1 MLKLLFVRIISNSI
15 FMSIKRIDYKEA
27 REYYIKGEGDEYPS
41 LYDVAREFK
50 YSLSTLRKKAAN
62 EGWLKKRKERISL
75 QETMEMRKE
84 FNYPPYQNLIRH
96 LFRSRSEA
104 KVEFYSNK
112 WADLINESKIKH
124 LTIKGPAPA
133 PIEKIKG
140 FYRFHLFYFTKSVR
154 MALKDLSKIRES
166 FPLDPEVHD
175 ILDVDAHQI
184 S

>member
-84 FNYPPYQNLIRH
+84 FMGKATKL
-96 LFRSRSEA
+96 
-104 KVEFYSNK
+104 SNV
-112 WADLINESKIKH
+112 AFNAISAAEYIIGKIKEEQNDIENGKKAFDVNLASKQIWSLNQAMSLVEKAQ
-124 LTIKGPAPA
+124 LTLDE
-133 PIEKIKG
+133 IENGNMSPMSDIG
-140 FYRFHLFYFTKSVR
+140 F
-154 MALKDLSKIRES
+154 I
-166 FPLDPEVHD
+166 
-175 ILDVDAHQI
+175 
-184 S
+184 

>member
-62 EGWLKKRKERISL
+62 EGWLRKRKERISL

-84 FNYPPYQNLIRH
+84 FMGKATKL
-96 LFRSRSEA
+96 
-104 KVEFYSNK
+104 SNV
-112 WADLINESKIKH
+112 AFNAISAAEYIISKIKEEQNEIENGKKAFDVNIASKQIWSLNQAMSLVEKAQ
-124 LTIKGPAPA
+124 LTLDE
-133 PIEKIKG
+133 IENGNMSPMSDIG
-140 FYRFHLFYFTKSVR
+140 F
-154 MALKDLSKIRES
+154 I
-166 FPLDPEVHD
+166 
-175 ILDVDAHQI
+175 
-184 S
+184 